1 LTQAV
6 ITAEGLTRRFGD
18 FVAVGDVSFSIP
30 KASIF
35 GLLGP
40 NGSGKSTIIRMLCGV
55 LTPSAGSGTVMGI
68 DVGKD
73 PEAVKQHI
81 GYMSQKFSLYSD
93 LTVLENLDFY
103 GRIYGLTGTRHKQRR
118 EAVVALTGI
127 DPYMDRLA
135 GALSGGWKQRL
146 ALACAMIHEPKVLF
160 LDEPTAGID
169 PVARRELWDLLFEL
183 SNQGVTM
190 FVTTHYMDEAERC
203 TSVGYIYL
211 SRLVA
216 LGEPEELKA
225 NPIVTPQGS
234 RRFAINCSKPTA
246 TLVKAKTLD
255 SVRDVTLFGD
265 TLHILVDDT
274 LDPDE
279 LLTIIAPDDKKA
291 AYHPADPSLEDVF
304 VLLSRAEAEAQ
315 EKIT

>member
-1 LTQAV
+1 MNEAV
-6 ITAEGLTRRFGD
+6 ITADGLTRRFGD
-18 FVAVGDVSFSIP
+18 FVAVRDVSFSIP
-30 KASIF
+30 KSSIF

-55 LTPSAGSGTVMGI
+55 LSPSEGTGTVMGI

-81 GYMSQKFSLYSD
+81 GYMSQKFSLYTD

-103 GRIYGLTGTRHKQRR
+103 GRIYGLSGARHKERR
-118 EAVVALTGI
+118 EAVVNLTGI
-127 DPYMDRLA
+127 APYIDRLA
-135 GALSGGWKQRL
+135 AELSGGWKQRL

-169 PVARRELWDLLFEL
+169 PVARRELWDLLFKL

-203 TSVGYIYL
+203 TTVGYIYL

-216 LGEPEELKA
+216 LGEPKELKA
-225 NPIVTPQGS
+225 NPIVTPEGS
-234 RRFAINCSKPTA
+234 RRYAIACAKPTA
-246 TLVKAKTLD
+246 ALVKAQTLK

-265 TLHILVDDT
+265 ALHILVDDT
-274 LDPDE
+274 LDPQE
-279 LLTIIAPDDKKA
+279 LLSIIAPDDNKA
-291 AYHPADPSLEDVF
+291 SWQAAEPSLEDVF
-304 VLLSRAEAEAQ
+304 VLLSRAEAKAHEQ
-315 EKIT
+315 VT